1 MRILHSLTVSSACA
15 IEVAGWDLAS
25 AWHGVHADTRRES
38 VCAAAAAGRTK
49 QSSCRRH
56 LITVWKQRLRS
67 DLSAARTPPAPS
79 PHPSFGPLWRKQS
92 PAQNEPGAAT
102 EPTALPS
109 PAHASPAV
117 HPSLLLPVLAP
128 GWREPQSS
136 WGLPRQLSR
145 RRAVPFGIHRVSST
159 PPQYLPAL
167 AGARAKSPVQ
177 RSILPM
183 LCRSRS
189 PAPSCQKCSG
199 FVARSD
205 ICVATPIDPAPLPLR
220 V

>member
-145 RRAVPFGIHRVSST
+145 RRAVPSDIRRASGTRRQCS
-159 PPQYLPAL
+159 PAL
-167 AGARAKSPVQ
+167 ADAPARSPA
-177 RSILPM
+177 RHSIPPM

-189 PAPSCQKCSG
+189 PAPYCRKCNG
-199 FVARSD
+199 FAACSD
-205 ICVATPIDPAPLPLR
+205 IYPPTQRDSDP
-220 V
+220 